1 MMRAILCASLP
12 LVFLFLNA
20 AHSQTHSTVSGRYGL
35 EPGNYSVGFKLLES
49 KDYSRAVT
57 GGVSPIAAHPRPIR
71 TYLWYPATGSEDS
84 RPMRFGRYAELADDD
99 IWPVEIAGNLRE
111 ELKYSR
117 RALARSLGPE
127 RFDALLQRPMLAI
140 EKAEALEGP
149 FPLIVVGQGL
159 YFESPVAFAALAEYL
174 AGRGFVVATCPLVGT
189 NSPLVR
195 IDVQDLETQVRD
207 LEFVIAQARQLSF
220 VSQNKLGVF
229 GFDMGGV
236 AGVILAMRNADV
248 DAFVSVSSSI
258 LYQDASGLP
267 VASPDYDPLAL
278 RVPWLHSVHA
288 TEVTRP
294 QDAEAKSLFETAL
307 HSKRYLLLTEGM
319 GHADYT
325 SYALVEDRPE
335 MGVYGAAGPATI
347 EGYEAVSKYV
357 FNFFAAIL
365 LQNSKSLA
373 FLSQDPK
380 DSIPGSTMTLEHR
393 SATPSSITYEEFVQ
407 AVIAGQAEQAI
418 AEIRALLETEPE
430 HILLQETYLQRL
442 VWSLVGTWGLS
453 EQAMPVIKFT
463 AELYP
468 ASVNTQWM
476 LAEGQKDVGNYAAAI
491 EAYNIVLE
499 KNPDNDYIK
508 SQLEWLRS
516 Q

>member
-12 LVFLFLNA
+12 LVLLFLSE
-20 AHSQTHSTVSGRYGL
+20 AHSQTDSTVSSRYAL
-35 EPGNYSVGFKLLES
+35 ELGKYSVGFTLLEAN
-49 KDYSRAVT
+49 DYSRAVT
-57 GGVSPIAAHPRPIR
+57 GGVSPSAAHSRPIR
-71 TYLWYPATGSEDS
+71 TYLWYPATGYEDS
-84 RPMRFGRYAELADDD
+84 QPMRFGRYAELADDD
-99 IWPVEIAGNLRE
+99 IWPVEIVGNLHE

-140 EKAEALEGP
+140 ENADALEGP
-149 FPLIVVGQGL
+149 FPLIVIGQGL

-207 LEFVIAQARQLSF
+207 LEFAIAQARQLSF

-229 GFDMGGV
+229 GFDMGGM

-248 DAFVSVSSSI
+248 DAFVSVSSGI
-258 LYQDASGLP
+258 LYQHPSGIP

-278 RVPWLHSVHA
+278 RVPWLHSVPA
-288 TEVTRP
+288 TRMTRP

-307 HSKRYLLLTEGM
+307 YSKRYLLLTEGM

-335 MGVYGAAGPATI
+335 MGGYTAAGPATI

-357 FNFFAAIL
+357 FNFFAAVL

-393 SATPSSITYEEFVQ
+393 SATPSSITNEEFVQ

-418 AEIRALLETEPE
+418 AEIRALQETESD

-442 VWSLVGTWGLS
+442 AWSLVGTWGLA

-476 LAEGQKDVGNYAAAI
+476 LAEGHKDVGDYAAAI
-491 EAYNIVLE
+491 EAYNRLLE
-499 KNPDNDYIK
+499 QNPDNDYIK